1 MKRLVKLGMN
11 FCNGDVIEIP
21 REEIIYFNVFNVQ
34 TYLCFCKSVIV
45 EDKKDISEYEVAEKF
60 EIALLTEWLDNNRI
74 DYTDFEQ
81 DAELEIAI
89 DNGEEYKETVENLT
103 YKQRIKKYKDL
114 IGITQIFND
123 GTERCIEISVL
134 KEWLYNNRSDYIPD
148 EQNMD
153 IVKNLSYIER
163 IKNYNNM
170 AGVALRYNDGTERTI
185 GIGDTNKIIEEENS
199 ITTIKIGKIKN

>member
-1 MKRLVKLGMN
+1 MKKFVKLEM
-11 FCNGDVIEIP
+11 FFVSGDVITIP
-21 REEIIYFNVFNVQ
+21 IKHIKRFDVNGI
-34 TYLCFCKSVIV
+34 
-45 EDKKDISEYEVAEKF
+45 KKDINYFTEEMYESETAEGFIIEV
-60 EIALLTEWLDNNRI
+60 
-74 DYTDFEQ
+74 
-81 DAELEIAI
+81 
-89 DNGEEYKETVENLT
+89 
-103 YKQRIKKYKDL
+103 
-114 IGITQIFND
+114 
-123 GTERCIEISVL
+123 S